1 MIREQ
6 IANGVYYTFIE
17 GNYKKNRISVI
28 LRKPLAREDI
38 TETAL
43 LPYILERGTA
53 SCPDIIMLRRKLD
66 MLYGSSLHTSVS
78 SLDFSRTLSVS
89 IEGVEERYVGEEIDL
104 LSQRAEFLIDVLCN
118 PMVENEQ
125 FKKEHIDIERE
136 KLREVIYS
144 EINEKRSYCLNLASE
159 AFFENDERSNPNH
172 GYIEDLDKITGSSL
186 YETYKSFLNS
196 STIEIF
202 VVGKSGK
209 NVKNIKEIFAKA
221 FSKIN
226 RAPKEIKGF
235 CSIDHVDNPKRIVK
249 QFDIE
254 QDKLAMIYSAG
265 RLLNHDEQVALK
277 VASAAYGGVPTS
289 RLFVNVREKQSLCY
303 YCASRPGIYTGAL
316 TVDSGVEHENVQKAI
331 DAINLQLEQ
340 VINEQITDKELHE
353 VKLMLQ
359 NSMRMIGNTP
369 ESVIAWY
376 FSCLIRFGS
385 FIKPEQEMQKI
396 NDVTKQ
402 QVSDILSL
410 MKINVICLLERKEA

>member
-66 MLYGSSLHTSVS
+66 MLYGSSLYTSVS
-78 SLDFSRTLSVS
+78 SFDFSRTLSVS
-89 IEGVEERYVGEEIDL
+89 IEGVEERYVGEEVNL
-104 LSQRAEFLIDVLCN
+104 LGQRAEFLIDVLCN
-118 PMVENEQ
+118 PMVENGQ
-125 FKKEHIDIERE
+125 FKKEYIYIERE

-159 AFFENDERSNPNH
+159 TFFENDERSNPNH

-186 YETYKSFLNS
+186 YETYKSFLNT

-202 VVGKSGK
+202 VVGKSEK
-209 NVKNIKEIFAKA
+209 NVKEIFAKA
-221 FSKIN
+221 FCGAPRS
-226 RAPKEIKGF
+226 PKEIKGF
-235 CSIDHVDNPKRIVK
+235 CSIDHVESPKRVVK

-331 DAINLQLEQ
+331 DAINLELEQ
-340 VINEQITDKELHE
+340 VIKEQITDKELHE

-369 ESVIAWY
+369 ESVIGWY
-376 FSCLIRFGS
+376 FSCLTRFGL
-385 FIKPEQEMQKI
+385 FIKPEQEIQKI
-396 NDVTKQ
+396 LGVTKK

-410 MKINVICLLERKEA
+410 MKLNVICLLERKES